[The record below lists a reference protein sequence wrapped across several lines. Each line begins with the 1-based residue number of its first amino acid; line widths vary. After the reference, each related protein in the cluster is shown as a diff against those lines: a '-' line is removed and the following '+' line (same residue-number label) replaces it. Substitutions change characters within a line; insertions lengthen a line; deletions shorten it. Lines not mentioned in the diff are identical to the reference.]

1 VLSAM
6 LSAVVVGGGRCWQM
20 VLVLVGRGCRRL
32 YCQRRAFIAGA
43 RRDLVSI
50 LIGEVGDESGTQF
63 TSQLSYQVP
72 KYGSLPLD
80 QIGAKVGESHVTV
93 EALL

>member
-1 VLSAM
+1 V
-6 LSAVVVGGGRCWQM
+6 LSAVVVGGGRCLQM

-50 LIGEVGDESGTQF
+50 LIGEGDESGTQF

-72 KYGSLPLD
+72 K
-80 QIGAKVGESHVTV
+80 
-93 EALL
+93 